1 MERISSGQTFF
12 MKRVF
17 PILWLGI
24 IGVGAVVA
32 ITVSFSHL
40 VVAPRGGPPPVV
52 FTFVPV
58 LMLII
63 GVVLFRKLLWDL
75 ADSVD
80 ESRDFLLV
88 RRGSIEQRVAFANV
102 LNVSM
107 TQFTNPPRLTLRLR
121 TAGPLGDEIVFIPK
135 AQGFRLNPFKR
146 NEIAERLIRRVDEA
160 RNSGDT
166 RR

>member
-12 MKRVF
+12 MKRIF
-17 PILWLGI
+17 PVIWLGFVG
-24 IGVGAVVA
+24 IGVIVSGIA
-32 ITVSFSHL
+32 IFSDKGTHGHPAPLSFML
-40 VVAPRGGPPPVV
+40 I
-52 FTFVPV
+52 PV

-63 GVVLFRKLLWDL
+63 GFALFRKLLWDL

-80 ESRDFLLV
+80 DCRDYLLV
-88 RRGSIEQRVAFANV
+88 RRGSIEERVVLTNV

-121 TAGPLGDEIVFIPK
+121 KPGQLGDEIVFIPK
-135 AQGFRLNPFKR
+135 SPGLRLNPFKR
-146 NEIAERLIRRVDEA
+146 NEIAERLILRVDQA
-160 RNSGDT
+160 RNSGDA

>member
-24 IGVGAVVA
+24 IGIGAAVA
-32 ITVSFSHL
+32 IMAPFSHPA
-40 VVAPRGGPPPVV
+40 VAARGGPPPVV
-52 FTFVPV
+52 FMFFPV

-80 ESRDFLLV
+80 DARDY
-88 RRGSIEQRVAFANV
+88 SACQ
-102 LNVSM
+102 
-107 TQFTNPPRLTLRLR
+107 
-121 TAGPLGDEIVFIPK
+121 
-135 AQGFRLNPFKR
+135 
-146 NEIAERLIRRVDEA
+146 A
-160 RNSGDT
+160 RQH
-166 RR
+166 